1 MVKLVSYNQTLNTE
15 GNWSKKGF
23 FHVVILQHARVG
35 NPTFNEFSLA
45 MSNSKMK
52 NISCLE
58 PHYKEEINAFF
69 VGALLQL
76 LNNPESV
83 WVGGEIG
90 LAHQYDA

>member
-1 MVKLVSYNQTLNTE
+1 
-15 GNWSKKGF
+15 
-23 FHVVILQHARVG
+23 
-35 NPTFNEFSLA
+35 
-45 MSNSKMK
+45 MK